1 MIHYQLHSH
10 LIIADHLDHGEEAIG
25 ILLVAVAS
33 VEPGQQKVEGVSK
46 LLTGPRPDLKVD
58 QVRAIFLSEGGQAW
72 LKEIYDNSNQ
82 Y

>member
-33 VEPGQQKVEGVSK
+33 VEPGQ
-46 LLTGPRPDLKVD
+46 
-58 QVRAIFLSEGGQAW
+58 
-72 LKEIYDNSNQ
+72 
-82 Y
+82 